1 MKERMEASVEKNN
14 KTITIEVREVS
25 QELEIIKEKPRDT
38 LMVLVPSLAIEYWG
52 RIADMYQNG
61 VRNIYVYSLDKE
73 FFIDFSTK
81 IHTTCPELIIYFFNL
96 EKKSKLP
103 YFDFSLP
110 EIPGVS
116 LDDKIRKFL
125 INKKIPMVKVKDLFN

>member
-52 RIADMYQNG
+52 RIADMYQMVLETSMSILWIKN
-61 VRNIYVYSLDKE
+61 SL
-73 FFIDFSTK
+73 
-81 IHTTCPELIIYFFNL
+81 
-96 EKKSKLP
+96 
-103 YFDFSLP
+103 
-110 EIPGVS
+110 
-116 LDDKIRKFL
+116 
-125 INKKIPMVKVKDLFN
+125 

>member
-52 RIADMYQNG
+52 RIADMYQMVLEISMFILWIKN
-61 VRNIYVYSLDKE
+61 SL
-73 FFIDFSTK
+73 
-81 IHTTCPELIIYFFNL
+81 
-96 EKKSKLP
+96 
-103 YFDFSLP
+103 
-110 EIPGVS
+110 
-116 LDDKIRKFL
+116 
-125 INKKIPMVKVKDLFN
+125 

>member
-1 MKERMEASVEKNN
+1 MEASMEKNN

-73 FFIDFSTK
+73 FFIDFLQRF
-81 IHTTCPELIIYFFNL
+81 ILRALN
-96 EKKSKLP
+96 
-103 YFDFSLP
+103 
-110 EIPGVS
+110 
-116 LDDKIRKFL
+116 
-125 INKKIPMVKVKDLFN
+125 